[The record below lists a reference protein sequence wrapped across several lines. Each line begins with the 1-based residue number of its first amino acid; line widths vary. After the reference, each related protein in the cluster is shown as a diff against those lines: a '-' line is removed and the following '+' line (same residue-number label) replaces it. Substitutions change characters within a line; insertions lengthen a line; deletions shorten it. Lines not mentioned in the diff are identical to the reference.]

1 MGPVTTSDTAAES
14 PSRPAQ
20 HQEPLPTWQVRLR
33 RFGYAGRAR
42 VGTRERLVPPFP
54 GPDLRVGAAFGL
66 SPLAAARLS
75 RWSAWGAPL
84 LVALVAGVLRF
95 WRLGSPHAVIF
106 DETYYAKDAWSLF
119 QYGYEGSWPDKAN
132 DQILAPHPK
141 IPLSPDGAYVV
152 HPPAGKWIIG
162 LGESLFGLD
171 PFGWRF
177 MTALLGTLSVLM
189 LCRIGR
195 RLFRSTA
202 LGCLAGAL
210 MAVDGLHFVMSRTAL
225 LDLVLMFWVLAAFGC
240 LLLDRD
246 RTRTKLA
253 DALPPD
259 GSGPPPDD
267 PPPDGSAVD
276 PAAVRAGTLSWASV
290 SESSNVTGSGTVGDW
305 GSSNGNGSGS
315 PVTATSPLT
324 TPASASARP
333 ASAPVRP
340 DPATGAR
347 IRFGLRPWR
356 LAAGLCLGIGCATKW
371 NGLYILAAFGLLTV
385 LWDMG
390 ARRTAGA
397 PRPFAAM
404 LRRDALPAFAS
415 TVVVALG
422 TYLVSWTG
430 WFATSGGYFR
440 DWAEK
445 GGAGSPWGWLP
456 GPLRSLW
463 HYESEV
469 YDFHVGLTSGHTYE
483 SNPWSWLILGRPVS
497 YFYESPKAGHD
508 GCTAQGEG
516 CAREVLALGTPLLWW
531 AACFAVVYVL
541 YRWLLRRDWRAG
553 AVLCGV
559 AAGYLPWFMYQERTI
574 FLFYAV
580 VFVPFLCL
588 ALAMMIGALAGPPG
602 VGERR
607 RTAGIVA
614 SGVLVL
620 LIVWNFVYFWPIYTG
635 QTIPMDAWR
644 NRMWFETWI

>member
-1 MGPVTTSDTAAES
+1 MTAVPRGCVPYDGPVTTSDTAADV
-14 PSRPAQ
+14 Q
-20 HQEPLPTWQVRLR
+20 HAEPPEPLPTWQVRLR
-33 RFGYAGRAR
+33 RFGYAGRPG

-54 GPDLRVGAAFGL
+54 KPDLRIGAMFGL
-66 SPLAAARLS
+66 SPHAASSLA
-75 RWSAWGAPL
+75 RWSAWAGPL
-84 LVALVAGVLRF
+84 LVALVAGALRF
-95 WRLGSPHAVIF
+95 WQLGSPHAVIF

-132 DQILAPHPK
+132 EGILAERPRV
-141 IPLSPDGAYVV
+141 PLSPEGAYVV
-152 HPPAGKWIIG
+152 HPPVGKWIIG
-162 LGESLFGLD
+162 IGEWMFGLH

-177 MTALLGTLSVLM
+177 MTAVLGTLSVLM

-210 MAVDGLHFVMSRTAL
+210 MAVDGLHFVMSRAAL

-246 RTRTKLA
+246 RTREKLA
-253 DALPPD
+253 RALPLSLQPPLEPD
-259 GSGPPPDD
+259 AEKP
-267 PPPDGSAVD
+267 
-276 PAAVRAGTLSWASV
+276 
-290 SESSNVTGSGTVGDW
+290 
-305 GSSNGNGSGS
+305 SGS
-315 PVTATSPLT
+315 IRADL
-324 TPASASARP
+324 AGDA
-333 ASAPVRP
+333 RP
-340 DPATGAR
+340 DPQTAAR
-347 IRFGLRPWR
+347 LSFGLRPWR
-356 LAAGLCLGIGCATKW
+356 LAAGVCLGLGFATKW

-397 PRPFAAM
+397 PRPFASM
-404 LRRDALPAFAS
+404 LRRDAPPAFAS
-415 TVVVALG
+415 LVVVTFA
-422 TYLVSWTG
+422 TYLASWSG

-445 GGAGSPWGWLP
+445 AGAAGPWGWLP

-469 YDFHVGLTSGHTYE
+469 YGFHVGLTSHHTYE

-497 YFYESPKAGHD
+497 YFYESPKAGKD
-508 GCTAQGEG
+508 GCAAGGEG

-531 AACFAVVYVL
+531 AACFALLYVL
-541 YRWLLRRDWRAG
+541 YRWLFRRDWRAG

-588 ALAMMIGALAGPPG
+588 AVSMMIGALAGPPG

-607 RTAGIVA
+607 RTAGIIGA
-614 SGVLVL
+614 GVIVL

-635 QTIPMDAWR
+635 QTIPMESWR